1 MAKRYPLKNERGE
14 MYVPYIFK
22 EVFRRK
28 SRTLTNVLTVA
39 VIITMLISVTS
50 IMNAYTSAI
59 YLPFKDV
66 DSDIILQ
73 KSHNTTNLTSEIRV
87 PFGIGTFNDGEI
99 ANVSAL
105 RHVQDISRSLVLWD
119 FDKKGFTSIE
129 GFEVDSAVGEKLGAW
144 VTQGRFINGSDNKK
158 AVLES
163 HFAKFNHLKVG
174 EEISLGGEPF
184 EIVGILKIGE
194 GSPIF
199 SSNIYIKS
207 TDAQNISG
215 IKGYDQL
222 YLKVDDLS
230 NEEMVKEEISK
241 IDPMIN
247 AVSGNYISASLN
259 NVVNIYGTFYWV
271 GVGIMA
277 LVAILVLFK
286 VNAIALLE
294 RRRDIAIMQSVGWT
308 KKEIARQ
315 ILFETSLQAMLGF
328 VLGAIA
334 SLAVITYLGTISIQ
348 SASTGLESTPT
359 SITMPL
365 TFSSSIIA
373 EYFGLTI
380 VISFLVSYL
389 LAKKTAAIKPSE
401 NLRSL

>member
-1 MAKRYPLKNERGE
+1 

-22 EVFRRK
+22 EVSRRK
-28 SRTLTNVLTVA
+28 SRTLTNILTVA
-39 VIITMLISVTS
+39 VIIAMLILVTS
-50 IMNAYTSAI
+50 IMNAYTAAI

-87 PFGIGTFNDGEI
+87 PFGKGIFKDGEI
-99 ANVSAL
+99 ESISAL
-105 RHVQDISRSLVLWD
+105 NYVQDISRSLVIWD

-129 GFEVDSAVGEKLGAW
+129 GIEADSTVGKKLGSW
-144 VTQGRFINGSDNKK
+144 VTQGRFINDGDSKK

-174 EEISLGGEPF
+174 DDISFGGESF
-184 EIVGILKIGE
+184 KIAGILKIGE

-199 SSNIYIKS
+199 SSNVYIKS

-222 YLKVDDLS
+222 YLKVDELS
-230 NEEMVKEEISK
+230 NEETVKEEINK
-241 IDPMIN
+241 IDPMI
-247 AVSGNYISASLN
+247 AVVSGNYISASLN

-271 GVGIMA
+271 GVGIMS

-286 VNAIALLE
+286 VNAMALLE
-294 RRRDIAIMQSVGWT
+294 RRRDIAIMQAVGWT
-308 KKEIARQ
+308 KREITRQ
-315 ILFETSLQAMLGF
+315 ILIETFLQTTLGF
-328 VLGAIA
+328 VLGTIA
-334 SLAVITYLGTISIQ
+334 SLAVITYIGTISIQ

-359 SITMPL
+359 TIDMPL
-365 TFSSSIIA
+365 ALSPIVIA
-373 EYFGLTI
+373 DYFGLI
-380 VISFLVSYL
+380 AVISLLVSYL
-389 LAKKTAAIKPSE
+389 LAKKIAAIKPSE

>member
-1 MAKRYPLKNERGE
+1 
-14 MYVPYIFK
+14 MYIPYIFK

-39 VIITMLISVTS
+39 VIIAMLISVTS

-66 DSDIILQ
+66 DSDMILQ
-73 KSHNTTNLTSEIRV
+73 KSYNTTNLTSEIRV
-87 PFGIGTFNDGEI
+87 PFGKGTFDDSEI
-99 ANVSAL
+99 ASISAL
-105 RHVQDISRSLVLWD
+105 RHVQGISRSLVLWD
-119 FDKKGFTSIE
+119 FKKNGFTSIE
-129 GFEVDSAVGEKLGAW
+129 GIEADSAVGKKLGSW
-144 VTQGRFINGSDNKK
+144 VTEGRFINVSDNNK

-174 EEISLGGEPF
+174 NNISLGGESF
-184 EIVGILKIGE
+184 EIAGILKIGE

-199 SSNIYIKS
+199 SANVYIKS
-207 TDAQNISG
+207 TDAQNISD

-230 NEEMVKEEISK
+230 NEEAVKEEISK

-271 GVGIMA
+271 GVGVMA

-286 VNAIALLE
+286 VNAMALLE

-308 KKEIARQ
+308 KKEITRQ
-315 ILFETSLQAMLGF
+315 ILFETSLQTVLGF

-359 SITMPL
+359 TITMPL
-365 TFSSSIIA
+365 TFSPSTIA
-373 EYFGLTI
+373 EYFGLII

-389 LAKKTAAIKPSE
+389 LAKKIATIKPSE